1 MLYSRM
7 KALILAG
14 GYGKRLRPLTDD
26 RPKPMIEILDKPIL
40 AWQLSWLK
48 FNGIDD
54 VILCIGYMK
63 EVIIDYVSKNVKDMN
78 IYYSVEDEPLGTAG
92 AIRNAYNL
100 LKDEDRF
107 IVINGDI
114 ITDLNMNKMIAL
126 SSNDKNNKSSKS
138 SNSIAVVPLPS
149 PYGIVEI
156 DESSNSDNVK
166 VLGFKEKPRLDQF
179 WINAGVYYLSINII
193 DYLPDKGS
201 IEYDTFPLLVKE
213 GKLNAVKYSNVYWR
227 SIDTHKDVEEA
238 RKELATYLNKNK
250 R

>member
-1 MLYSRM
+1 M

-26 RPKPMIEILDKPIL
+26 RPKPMIEILNKPIL

-48 FNGIDD
+48 LNGIYD
-54 VILCIGYMK
+54 VVLCVGYRK
-63 EVIIDYVSKNVKDMN
+63 EVIIDYVSKNIKDMN
-78 IYYSVEDEPLGTAG
+78 VYYSVEDEPLGTGG
-92 AIRNAYNL
+92 AIKNVYKSNL

-114 ITDLNMNKMIAL
+114 ITDLNINKMIAL
-126 SSNDKNNKSSKS
+126 GSNNSNSSS
-138 SNSIAVVPLPS
+138 SIAVVPLPS

-156 DESSNSDNVK
+156 DDIKSDNVR

-179 WINAGVYYLSINII
+179 WINAGVYYLNISII
-193 DYLPDKGS
+193 DYLPEKGS

-213 GKLNAVKYSNVYWR
+213 GKLNAVKYNNVYWR
-227 SIDTHKDVEEA
+227 SIDTYKDVEEA
-238 RKELATYLNKNK
+238 SKELMHMSKNS
-250 R
+250 

>member
-1 MLYSRM
+1 M

-26 RPKPMIEILDKPIL
+26 RPKPMIEILNKPIL

-48 FNGIDD
+48 LNGIDD
-54 VILCIGYMK
+54 VILCIGYRK
-63 EVIIDYVSKNVKDMN
+63 EIIIDYVSKNIKDMN
-78 IYYSVEDEPLGTAG
+78 VYYSVEDEPLGTGG
-92 AIRNAYNL
+92 AIKNVYKSNL
-100 LKDEDRF
+100 LKDEDKF

-114 ITDLNMNKMIAL
+114 ITDLNISKMIVL
-126 SSNDKNNKSSKS
+126 GSNSSN

-156 DESSNSDNVK
+156 DDVKSDNAR

-179 WINAGVYYLSINII
+179 WINAGVYYLSIDII
-193 DYLPDKGS
+193 DYLPEKGS

-213 GKLNAVKYSNVYWR
+213 CKLNAVKYNNVYWR

-238 RKELATYLNKNK
+238 SKELMHMSKSS
-250 R
+250 

>member
-1 MLYSRM
+1 M

-26 RPKPMIEILDKPIL
+26 RPKPMIEILNKPIL

-48 FNGIDD
+48 LNGIDD
-54 VILCIGYMK
+54 VILCIGYRK
-63 EVIIDYVSKNVKDMN
+63 EIIIDYVSKNIKDMN
-78 IYYSVEDEPLGTAG
+78 VYYSVEDEPLGTGG
-92 AIRNAYNL
+92 AIKNVYKSNL
-100 LKDEDRF
+100 LKDEDKF

-114 ITDLNMNKMIAL
+114 ITDLNISKMIVL
-126 SSNDKNNKSSKS
+126 GSNSSN

-156 DESSNSDNVK
+156 DDVKSDNAR

-193 DYLPDKGS
+193 DYLPEKGS

-213 GKLNAVKYSNVYWR
+213 GKLNAVKYNNVYWR

-238 RKELATYLNKNK
+238 SKELMHMSKSS
-250 R
+250 

>member
-1 MLYSRM
+1 M

-26 RPKPMIEILDKPIL
+26 RPKPMIEILNKPIL

-48 FNGIDD
+48 LNGIDD
-54 VILCIGYMK
+54 VVLCVGYRK
-63 EVIIDYVSKNVKDMN
+63 EVIIDYVSKNIKDMN
-78 IYYSVEDEPLGTAG
+78 VYYSVEDEPLGTGG
-92 AIRNAYNL
+92 AIKNVYKSNL

-114 ITDLNMNKMIAL
+114 ITDLNINKMIAL
-126 SSNDKNNKSSKS
+126 GSNNSNSSS
-138 SNSIAVVPLPS
+138 SIAVVPLPS

-156 DESSNSDNVK
+156 DDIKSDNVR

-179 WINAGVYYLSINII
+179 WINAGVYYLNISII
-193 DYLPDKGS
+193 DYLPEKGS

-213 GKLNAVKYSNVYWR
+213 GKLNAVKYNNVYWR
-227 SIDTHKDVEEA
+227 SIDTYKDVEEA
-238 RKELATYLNKNK
+238 SKELMHMSKNS
-250 R
+250 